1 MNTTTTKIAG
11 EAMTDEQIAHLWD
24 CSEREGET
32 ILDGYAREI
41 RFARALLASKPAI
54 IGASDRTEIFSS
66 NLQRTREQWEKCD
79 PEAMSKM
86 SQAAVFHAL
95 NDAKRDVLMM
105 HALLAAPQQPA
116 QSAEQD
122 ERAEDARE
130 ALTEIRE
137 ALEGIRRYGLDTL
150 SGRADG
156 PDDRDWQRAGVNE
169 MTKRARLAI
178 ERIDRA
184 ASTQST
190 APQPAQT
197 QVALTDEQIKQVF
210 MDTVGQGGSYQD
222 FGRALLAAQPADG
235 GKS

>member
-11 EAMTDEQIAHLWD
+11 EAMQITNEQIDAIAEQTFSKHAGRVFGTQWCRD
-24 CSEREGET
+24 
-32 ILDGYAREI
+32 
-41 RFARALLASKPAI
+41 FARALLASKPAI

-122 ERAEDARE
+122 ERAAF
-130 ALTEIRE
+130 
-137 ALEGIRRYGLDTL
+137 L
-150 SGRADG
+150 SGRDVEELFLRWSEWTTELGEAISRKNIDG
-156 PDDRDWQRAGVNE
+156 FVSD
-169 MTKRARLAI
+169 L
-178 ERIDRA
+178 
-184 ASTQST
+184 
-190 APQPAQT
+190 
-197 QVALTDEQIKQVF
+197 
-210 MDTVGQGGSYQD
+210 
-222 FGRALLAAQPADG
+222 RALPAAQPVSG